1 MSKTIFDGWIFDH
14 IQYKTPFDAIVE
26 EVDRVLEGGSPII
39 FPLLGDSRA
48 GKTALLTDL
57 ERRYAPHVSSSG
69 HRRVIRVPMPST
81 ASNEALAI
89 QIIKTILGNIPIKGK
104 AYEIVDQARQT
115 MATAGVLVLLID
127 EANHLVEKRSTERAQ
142 TKENRHAADW
152 FKELGDLSSISVVV
166 AGLSHVIRMYTD
178 NDQLENRGLVGARI
192 YPYAWSVGDDRKQF
206 QNMML
211 AGIAHMQE
219 HGWQIDVE
227 ADLLTRVAYFGGGGY
242 IGKARD
248 FLVRLEEVGLK
259 RKRLDRELLFRT
271 YKDKYRLDEIGHPLE
286 LKVIDDVILNGRH
299 RGAVDRALRSG
310 RGSRK

>member
-14 IQYKTPFDAIVE
+14 IQYKTPFDAMVE
-26 EVDRVLEGGSPII
+26 EIDRVLDGGSPII

-57 ERRYAPHVSSSG
+57 SAHFANHLSPSG

-89 QIIKTILGNIPIKGK
+89 RIITTILGEIPIKGK
-104 AYEIVDQARQT
+104 PYQIVDQARRT
-115 MATAGVLVLLID
+115 MEAAGVLVLLID
-127 EANHLVEKRSTERAQ
+127 EVNHLVEKRSTERAQ
-142 TKENRHAADW
+142 TTENRHAADW
-152 FKELGDLSSISVVV
+152 FKELGDLSGISVVV

-192 YPYAWSVGDDRKQF
+192 HPYAWSVSEDREQF

-211 AGIAHMQE
+211 AGITHLRE

-227 ADLLTRVAYFGGGGY
+227 TDFLTRLAYLGGGGY

-248 FLVRLEEVGLK
+248 FLVRIEEVGLK
-259 RKRLDRELLFRT
+259 RKGLDIELLARA
-271 YKDKYRLDEIGHPLE
+271 YKGKYRFDSMGDPLK
-286 LKVIDDVILNGRH
+286 LKAIDDVMLNGAH
-299 RGAVDRALRSG
+299 RTALERALRSG
-310 RGSRK
+310 RGSQK